1 MTTAAPDLRS
11 RLRPALPG
19 LVLAI
24 LTILF
29 GQGIGVV
36 FGAAEDEL
44 KNALSDRAK
53 AVATTVYEGDATKA
67 KEVLGKAFT
76 YVKRAHLHAGAMG
89 TTAVALIV
97 LLAAAGA
104 GAGLARGISLGLG
117 AGGLGYSV
125 YWLLGAF
132 KAASMGGTG
141 PAKEALAWLALPSAA
156 IFCLST
162 LACLGAVIMLL
173 RGGTKS

>member
-36 FGAAEDEL
+36 FGAAEDDL

-67 KEVLGKAFT
+67 KATLGKAFT

-104 GAGLARGISLGLG
+104 GAGLARGLSLGLG
-117 AGGLGYSV
+117 AGGLGYSLF
-125 YWLLGAF
+125 WFLGAF
-132 KAASMGGTG
+132 KTASLGSTGAA
-141 PAKEALAWLALPSAA
+141 KDALEWLALPSAG

-162 LACLGAVIMLL
+162 LATLGAVFVLV
-173 RGGTKS
+173 RSDKRS